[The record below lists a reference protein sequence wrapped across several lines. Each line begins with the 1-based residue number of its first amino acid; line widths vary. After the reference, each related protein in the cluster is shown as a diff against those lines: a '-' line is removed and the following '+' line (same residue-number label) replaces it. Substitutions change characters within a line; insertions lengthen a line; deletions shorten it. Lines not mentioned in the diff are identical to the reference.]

1 MNIRWR
7 NVWAVGL
14 AFGCLWAG
22 AAPLPSGLQVNAT
35 VSLDAANSLDPTG
48 GATQAGTLSLTSGGA
63 GSSSSFSGSPATI
76 SPSSL
81 TSGLT
86 ETGDGIG
93 ASFSMS
99 GSLSASGSVTTDG
112 LFADYLLALANTSAT
127 ETYVISFRAVAM
139 NSVSASGADAFA
151 FSDLRVQDAALAE
164 LFFTDYRI
172 DTLNANDPNVNFT
185 LDSPSNVFEITLLP
199 GQSTSLTALQ
209 RQRGGVFEPGAYGA
223 SLSAFLSID
232 NVRVTG
238 GGPGPNPV
246 PAPGTLVLFGA
257 ALLMLGATSR
267 RLVR

>member
-35 VSLDAANSLDPTG
+35 VSLDTANSLDPTG

-93 ASFSMS
+93 ASFTMS

-151 FSDLRVQDAALAE
+151 LSDLSVRDAALAE
-164 LFFTDYRI
+164 LFFTDYRT
-172 DTLNANDPNVNFT
+172 DTLNPGNNLMLESA
-185 LDSPSNVFEITLLP
+185 SNVFQITLLP